1 MEELKMVNIVR
12 AYCWLLHW
20 LMRAVGLR
28 PYTVEIEPGTVIRFW
43 VPCDAASNHKPVV
56 VLLHGFCGDGI
67 INWQCQVGALT
78 RDYAVYVPDLLF
90 FGGSVT
96 DKAERSPEF
105 QAECLAAGLGKLGV
119 EKCAMVGFSYGGF
132 VALKMA
138 EMYAEMVECVVLSG
152 AVVAVTE
159 SIISRAVEGIGFS
172 SCSEMLLPTS
182 VEGLKFLLSIAAHRN
197 LSLPNRFY
205 ADFLQAM
212 YSNRKERAELLEA
225 LVICY
230 EEINIPKFQQRI
242 HILWGED
249 DKVFKVE
256 FAQKM
261 KEKMGNNVTFEAIK
275 NAGHLVHLERPWVYN
290 KCLKQFLTCVLPLP
304 EDKETNMGMQ
314 GNGKD

>member
-1 MEELKMVNIVR
+1 MVNVVT
-12 AYCWLLHW
+12 AYGWLLHW
-20 LMRAVGLR
+20 LVRAVGLT
-28 PYTVEIEPGTVIRFW
+28 PYMVEIEPGTVIKFW
-43 VPCDAASNHKPVV
+43 GPCDAVSTGKRLSSKPVV

-67 INWQCQVGALT
+67 INWQCQVAALT

-119 EKCAMVGFSYGGF
+119 EKCVLVGFSYGGF

-138 EMYAEMVECVVLSG
+138 EMYVEMVEGAVVSG
-152 AVVAVTE
+152 AVVAITE
-159 SIISRAVEGIGFS
+159 NVVLRAVEGIGYS
-172 SCSEMLLPTS
+172 SCSEMLLPVS
-182 VEGLKFLLSIAAHRN
+182 VGELKTLLSVACYRN

-225 LVICY
+225 LVISY
-230 EEINIPKFQQRI
+230 KEIKIPKFHQRI
-242 HILWGED
+242 HLLWGED
-249 DKVFKVE
+249 DKIFKLE

-261 KEKMGNNVTFEAIK
+261 KEKVGNNATYEGIK

-290 KCLKQFLTCVLPLP
+290 KSLKQFLSSVFPLP
-304 EDKETNMGMQ
+304 GAKN
-314 GNGKD
+314 